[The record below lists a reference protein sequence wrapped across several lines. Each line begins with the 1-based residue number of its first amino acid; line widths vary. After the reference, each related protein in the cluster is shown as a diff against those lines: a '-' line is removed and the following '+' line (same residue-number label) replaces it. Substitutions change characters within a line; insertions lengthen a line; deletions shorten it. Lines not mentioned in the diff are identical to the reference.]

1 LLVQTIWRKF
11 EWGSNNSSTSF
22 HWRLK

>member
-11 EWGSNNSSTSF
+11 KWGSNNSSTSF
-22 HWRLK
+22 NWRLK